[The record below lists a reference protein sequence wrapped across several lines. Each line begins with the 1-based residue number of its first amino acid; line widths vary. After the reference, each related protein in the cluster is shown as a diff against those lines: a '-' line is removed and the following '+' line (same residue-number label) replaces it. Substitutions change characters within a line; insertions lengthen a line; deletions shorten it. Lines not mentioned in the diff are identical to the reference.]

1 MENIGDKQRTAS
13 RIYVIGAP
21 DREGCYEDRVYPRK
35 TCNICGVT
43 YTGDNKWNHRKTK
56 KHLQAVESQR
66 EHQLERERKTN
77 ELSIHKLSLKDQI
90 KMFPLPYSNS
100 PVSVELPISGHLS
113 YGVVDKLLFYSV

>member
-1 MENIGDKQRTAS
+1 MANIGDKQRTTS

-21 DREGCYEDRVYPRK
+21 DHGGCYEERVYPRK

-66 EHQLERERKTN
+66 ERQRERETD

-90 KMFPLPYSNS
+90 KIFPLPHDNS
-100 PVSVELPISGHLS
+100 PISVELPISGHLS
-113 YGVVDKLLFYSV
+113 YGVVNELLFYSV